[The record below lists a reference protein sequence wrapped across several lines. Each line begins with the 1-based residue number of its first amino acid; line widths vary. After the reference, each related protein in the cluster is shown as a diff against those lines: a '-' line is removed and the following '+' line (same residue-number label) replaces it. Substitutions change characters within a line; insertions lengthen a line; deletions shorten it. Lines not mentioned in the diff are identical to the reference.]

1 MAIVSDA
8 ASTGISLHASA
19 AVKNRRRRAHL
30 TIELPWS
37 ADKAI
42 QQLGRSHRANQVGRR
57 AGQVGLRR
65 VLGQAQM
72 APSRPQPPAPKPP
85 LLSKVPPLPYICQV
99 SAPKYSLVHT
109 DVGGEA
115 RFAAAVARRLQSLGA
130 LTRGD
135 RRAASG
141 LDLSSLNLDSPV
153 GRRALRRMYDA
164 LVQDSPL
171 LPPGV
176 RLEAVLARTPSAQR
190 AAILGPAAA
199 DAARMSAA
207 QLVDAVLRLH
217 GHLRGAVGLMGIGL
231 SAPRGDTVAEANAG
245 IAGGKD
251 QGDVRRFLNRML
263 CLHVA
268 EQNLLFDYFQATLA
282 AEIRSAKA
290 EGAGVG

>member
-1 MAIVSDA
+1 M
-8 ASTGISLHASA
+8 
-19 AVKNRRRRAHL
+19 
-30 TIELPWS
+30 
-37 ADKAI
+37 
-42 QQLGRSHRANQVGRR
+42 
-57 AGQVGLRR
+57 
-65 VLGQAQM
+65 
-72 APSRPQPPAPKPP
+72 
-85 LLSKVPPLPYICQV
+85 

-176 RLEAVLARTPSAQR
+176 RLEAVLARTPGAQR

-199 DAARMSAA
+199 DAPRMSAA

-263 CLHVA
+263 CLPVA
-268 EQNLLFDYFQATLA
+268 QQNLLFDYFQATLA